1 MKCSTRQLAA
11 LAIATLLCS
20 GCGTGISDMG
30 CPRVVPYDRAFQNR
44 AADELQAMPAG
55 AAVVVM
61 MADYAAMR
69 DQARACGG
77 ES

>member
-1 MKCSTRQLAA
+1 
-11 LAIATLLCS
+11 
-20 GCGTGISDMG
+20 MG